1 MRYNT
6 HLSTAFS
13 VGLPLMLTT
22 DSVGL
27 VPAIGLAVGAVFPD
41 IDESR
46 SYIGRRLPII
56 SHLIKFLFG
65 HRGIFHSMPF
75 LLLVL
80 FAFYSFVYSFG
91 WSDEW
96 IHWFGLGYFM
106 HIIMDSFSVSGVP
119 LFKPF
124 YDESIKLGLGKIYY
138 RTGSLFEKSVFFI
151 TAGFVFILILQ
162 FNLIELFTEDI
173 ARWLSLIWQNVKD
186 WRLFFW

>member
-1 MRYNT
+1 
-6 HLSTAFS
+6 
-13 VGLPLMLTT
+13 
-22 DSVGL
+22 
-27 VPAIGLAVGAVFPD
+27 
-41 IDESR
+41 
-46 SYIGRRLPII
+46 
-56 SHLIKFLFG
+56 
-65 HRGIFHSMPF
+65 MPF
-75 LLLVL
+75 LLLGL
-80 FAFYSFVYSFG
+80 FAFYSLVYSFG

-96 IHWFGLGYFM
+96 VHWFGLGYFM

-151 TAGFVFILILQ
+151 TAGFVFILILK

-186 WRLFFW
+186 WRLFLW